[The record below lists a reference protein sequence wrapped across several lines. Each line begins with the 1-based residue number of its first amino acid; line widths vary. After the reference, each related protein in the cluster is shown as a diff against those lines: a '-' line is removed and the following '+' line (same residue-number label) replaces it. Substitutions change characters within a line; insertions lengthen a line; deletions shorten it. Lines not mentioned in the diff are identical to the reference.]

1 MIRMSVNRILPL
13 LLLLVFFTSCAR
25 KYKVEGSSSV
35 TSLDG
40 KMLFLKT
47 LQNGQWVA
55 VDSAEVIHGLFS
67 MKGPVDSVMMVT
79 LYMDD
84 EGIMPLVLEDGK
96 IEVSISNTQL
106 AAKGTLLN
114 DRLYEFIEK
123 RNALELQIEELD
135 RKEARM
141 VLDGANLE
149 DVHKELAKEGETL
162 VEEMN
167 NYVKQFIIDNNENV
181 LGPSVFMMMCSTLP
195 YPVMTPQI
203 EDIMRTAPLA
213 FKQNQLI
220 KEFLSKAKENMQLI
234 EEHQRV
240 RQNASTD
247 TSANKL
253 LRKAA
258 FYCCIGFRHS
268 CLDVLHS
275 LSLRGNRFMNRQYHA
290 VAVYPLARA
299 GKYLKRTVDGNGHYR
314 QLQFICQ
321 LEGSSL
327 EVSHVT
333 GECACSFGEYYQ

>member
-1 MIRMSVNRILPL
+1 
-13 LLLLVFFTSCAR
+13 
-25 KYKVEGSSSV
+25 
-35 TSLDG
+35 
-40 KMLFLKT
+40 MLFLKT

-123 RNALELQIEELD
+123 RNALELQIE
-135 RKEARM
+135 

-247 TSANKL
+247 TSANK
-253 LRKAA
+253 
-258 FYCCIGFRHS
+258 
-268 CLDVLHS
+268 
-275 LSLRGNRFMNRQYHA
+275 
-290 VAVYPLARA
+290 P
-299 GKYLKRTVDGNGHYR
+299 
-314 QLQFICQ
+314 
-321 LEGSSL
+321 
-327 EVSHVT
+327 
-333 GECACSFGEYYQ
+333 